1 MRKLYHL
8 NFFSRV
14 IFLLLTPVCFQYFA
28 LGFIWHS
35 IYWGVITSVL
45 IIWMVFVLISPLFGR
60 IGCGWF
66 CFMGTVTD
74 FSGKY
79 SIRKTKW
86 SKPKLWTRLLI
97 LVPFFFSAIFLYFIN
112 KGNGLTHGFA
122 IEPNF
127 LKLSFDDHYKI
138 VWIGDISFAFI
149 MGLFFDKRWACKNL
163 CMMGVLCSAG
173 AKYSRLIPV
182 ADTKSCTLCGK
193 CEKECIVGIP
203 IVDYIKNNNGLITN
217 SECIN
222 CGKCVE
228 ACRTDTMKLKFVWNR
243 KNYNKPCR

>member
-1 MRKLYHL
+1 
-8 NFFSRV
+8 
-14 IFLLLTPVCFQYFA
+14 
-28 LGFIWHS
+28 
-35 IYWGVITSVL
+35 
-45 IIWMVFVLISPLFGR
+45 
-60 IGCGWF
+60 
-66 CFMGTVTD
+66 
-74 FSGKY
+74 
-79 SIRKTKW
+79 
-86 SKPKLWTRLLI
+86 
-97 LVPFFFSAIFLYFIN
+97 
-112 KGNGLTHGFA
+112 
-122 IEPNF
+122 
-127 LKLSFDDHYKI
+127 
-138 VWIGDISFAFI
+138 